1 MTNKLFAAAALA
13 LAFSVPAMAQHADHA
28 THGAAAVTVDSP
40 IEALAADAKGK
51 AVLEAEFPGIT
62 AHPMYDSF
70 KAMSLKQVAPM
81 SNGVVTDE
89 KIAKV
94 EAALAAK

>member
-1 MTNKLFAAAALA
+1 MIKSIAVGASLA
-13 LAFSVPAMAQHADHA
+13 LAFAAPAFAHEEHAAH
-28 THGAAAVTVDSP
+28 AAALTVDSP

-81 SNGVVTDE
+81 SNGVVTEE

-94 EAALAAK
+94 AAGLAAK

>member
-1 MTNKLFAAAALA
+1 MTKFIAAALA
-13 LAFSVPAMAQHADHA
+13 LAFAAPVLAQDHDHA
-28 THGAAAVTVDSP
+28 AHAAATLTVDAP

-51 AVLEAEFPGIT
+51 AILDAEFPGIT

-94 EAALAAK
+94 AAGLAAK